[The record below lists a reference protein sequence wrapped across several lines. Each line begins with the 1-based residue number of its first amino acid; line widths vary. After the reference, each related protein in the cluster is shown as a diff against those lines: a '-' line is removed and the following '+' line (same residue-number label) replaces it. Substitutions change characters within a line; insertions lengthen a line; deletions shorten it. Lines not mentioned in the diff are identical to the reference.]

1 MKCSE
6 VMAKLEELSPLS
18 FAEGWDNVG
27 LLVGSRE
34 REVESVMIALDATD
48 AVIDQAVLAGAD
60 MLLTHHP
67 LIFSPQN
74 RITAEDFTGKRIIK
88 LIANDICCYASHTNF
103 DVMGMGDEAAER
115 LALEE
120 RSVLEITFEDELSQ
134 EGIGRVGILPECM
147 TLRECASYVKETFD
161 LDTVKVFGEED
172 RKVRKAAVVPGAGKD
187 YIRQAVRAGADVY
200 ITGDIGHH
208 DGIDALEQGLTIIDA
223 GHFGVEQIFVPYMK
237 EFLSR
242 ELPSLHLLSARQQEP
257 FWYE

>member
-67 LIFSPQN
+67 LIFSPQK
-74 RITAEDFTGKRIIK
+74 RITADDFTGKRISK
-88 LIANDICCYASHTNF
+88 LILNDISYYACHTNF

-115 LALEE
+115 LGLEE

-134 EGIGRVGILPECM
+134 EGIGRAGVLPEDM
-147 TLRECASYVKETFD
+147 TLRAACIPVQPVAYGRPEGPQGCCCARIRRRLHPK
-161 LDTVKVFGEED
+161 
-172 RKVRKAAVVPGAGKD
+172 RGKC
-187 YIRQAVRAGADVY
+187 RSGCVY
-200 ITGDIGHH
+200 LRGYRT
-208 DGIDALEQGLTIIDA
+208 
-223 GHFGVEQIFVPYMK
+223 
-237 EFLSR
+237 S
-242 ELPSLHLLSARQQEP
+242 
-257 FWYE
+257 

>member
-1 MKCSE
+1 MKSSE
-6 VMAKLEELSPLS
+6 IKAKLEELSTLF
-18 FAEGWDNVG
+18 FAESWDNVG

-34 REVESVMIALDATD
+34 REVESVMIALYATD

-120 RSVLEITFEDELSQ
+120 RSGLEITFEDELSQ

>member
-1 MKCSE
+1 
-6 VMAKLEELSPLS
+6 
-18 FAEGWDNVG
+18 
-27 LLVGSRE
+27 
-34 REVESVMIALDATD
+34 
-48 AVIDQAVLAGAD
+48 
-60 MLLTHHP
+60 
-67 LIFSPQN
+67 
-74 RITAEDFTGKRIIK
+74 
-88 LIANDICCYASHTNF
+88 
-103 DVMGMGDEAAER
+103 MGMGDEAAER

-208 DGIDALEQGLTIIDA
+208 DGTDALEQGLTIIDA

>member
-1 MKCSE
+1 
-6 VMAKLEELSPLS
+6 
-18 FAEGWDNVG
+18 
-27 LLVGSRE
+27 
-34 REVESVMIALDATD
+34 
-48 AVIDQAVLAGAD
+48 

>member
-1 MKCSE
+1 MR
-6 VMAKLEELSPLS
+6 
-18 FAEGWDNVG
+18 
-27 LLVGSRE
+27 LLIRLCWRE
-34 REVESVMIALDATD
+34 RICCSHIT
-48 AVIDQAVLAGAD
+48 
-60 MLLTHHP
+60 P

>member
-1 MKCSE
+1 
-6 VMAKLEELSPLS
+6 MAKLEELSPLS
-18 FAEGWDNVG
+18 FAESWDNVG

-88 LIANDICCYASHTNF
+88 LIVNDICCYASHTNF

-161 LDTVKVFGEED
+161 LDT
-172 RKVRKAAVVPGAGKD
+172 GKD

-208 DGIDALEQGLTIIDA
+208 DGTDALEQGLTIIDA

-242 ELPSLHLLSARQQEP
+242 ELPSIHLLSARQQEP

>member
-6 VMAKLEELSPLS
+6 IMAKLEELSPLS
-18 FAEGWDNVG
+18 FAESWDNVG

-88 LIANDICCYASHTNF
+88 LIVNDICCYASHTNF

-161 LDTVKVFGEED
+161 LDTVKVFGSTCMP
-172 RKVRKAAVVPGAGKD
+172 RPAGRRGRILTTVSGICQSSSCARNTGTSCAHSGRCSRPGTAAKRPW
-187 YIRQAVRAGADVY
+187 RAS
-200 ITGDIGHH
+200 TCS
-208 DGIDALEQGLTIIDA
+208 T
-223 GHFGVEQIFVPYMK
+223 
-237 EFLSR
+237 SR
-242 ELPSLHLLSARQQEP
+242 S
-257 FWYE
+257 

>member
-1 MKCSE
+1 
-6 VMAKLEELSPLS
+6 
-18 FAEGWDNVG
+18 
-27 LLVGSRE
+27 
-34 REVESVMIALDATD
+34 
-48 AVIDQAVLAGAD
+48 

-208 DGIDALEQGLTIIDA
+208 DGTDALEQGLTIIDA

-242 ELPSLHLLSARQQEP
+242 ELPSIHLLSARQQEP

>member
-67 LIFSPQN
+67 LIFSPQK
-74 RITAEDFTGKRIIK
+74 RITADDFTGKRISK
-88 LIANDICCYASHTNF
+88 LILNDISYYACHTNF

-115 LALEE
+115 LGLEE

-134 EGIGRVGILPECM
+134 EGIGRAGVLPEDM
-147 TLRECASYVKETFD
+147 TLRECAAYVKEVFD
-161 LDTVKVFGEED
+161 LDRVKVFGEEG
-172 RKVRKAAVVPGAGKD
+172 RKVRRAAVVPGSGGD
-187 YIRQAVRAGADVY
+187 YIRSAVNAGADVY
-200 ITGDIGHH
+200 ISGDIGHH
-208 DGIDALEQGLTIIDA
+208 DGIDALEQGLAVIDA
-223 GHFGVEQIFVPYMK
+223 GHFGLEQIFVPYMK
-237 EFLSR
+237 EILSR
-242 ELPSLHLLSARQQEP
+242 ELPMLHLLTARQQEP

>member
-1 MKCSE
+1 
-6 VMAKLEELSPLS
+6 
-18 FAEGWDNVG
+18 
-27 LLVGSRE
+27 
-34 REVESVMIALDATD
+34 
-48 AVIDQAVLAGAD
+48 

-103 DVMGMGDEAAER
+103 DVLGMGVEAAER

>member
-1 MKCSE
+1 M
-6 VMAKLEELSPLS
+6 
-18 FAEGWDNVG
+18 
-27 LLVGSRE
+27 
-34 REVESVMIALDATD
+34 
-48 AVIDQAVLAGAD
+48 
-60 MLLTHHP
+60 
-67 LIFSPQN
+67 
-74 RITAEDFTGKRIIK
+74 
-88 LIANDICCYASHTNF
+88 NDICCYASHTNF

-208 DGIDALEQGLTIIDA
+208 DGTDALEQGLTIIDA